1 VQVIEALK
9 AQYYFEKDIQLQT
22 LKAGTYYLEAII
34 TDKKRMIRKFI
45 KL

>member
-1 VQVIEALK
+1 
-9 AQYYFEKDIQLQT
+9 